1 MFLDSVAQMFEVV
14 VFTAAQS
21 IYAGELL
28 DILDPDRKII
38 SKRMYRESCVFSDGT
53 YTKDLTILGVD
64 LAKVVIID
72 NTPQV
77 FRLQVNNGIPIESWF
92 GDPLD
97 HALVQLL
104 PFLETL
110 VDAEDVRP
118 IIAKKFSNNE

>member
-64 LAKVVIID
+64 LAKGKVTGRGTDLMRARISKRDEGNEARWTARSNVCA
-72 NTPQV
+72 N
-77 FRLQVNNGIPIESWF
+77 LNIEM
-92 GDPLD
+92 
-97 HALVQLL
+97 
-104 PFLETL
+104 E
-110 VDAEDVRP
+110 VRYMRGSGSEVERT
-118 IIAKKFSNNE
+118 I